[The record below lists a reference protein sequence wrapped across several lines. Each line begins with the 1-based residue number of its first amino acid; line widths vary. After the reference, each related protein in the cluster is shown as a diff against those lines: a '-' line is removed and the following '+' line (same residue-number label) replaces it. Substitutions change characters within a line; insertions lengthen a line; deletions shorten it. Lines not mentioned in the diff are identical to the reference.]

1 VQLVGSHVRVAA
13 DGGEVGVT
21 EVRRYEASI
30 ARLLTEPHGSRV
42 PQCVGSDPLLEP
54 GSLGGATDDGG
65 EDRRLQSPAGS
76 RKAGASAG
84 RGVGRGAPS
93 SADEFELASERG
105 RERLTPRLAALA
117 APHEQRRS
125 RSVELEVA
133 PAQRDEPGSP
143 QSCLDEGQ

>member
-21 EVRRYEASI
+21 EVCRYEASI

-65 EDRRLQSPAGS
+65 EDRRLQSPAF
-76 RKAGASAG
+76 RITEG